1 MKWKLTLLLALI
13 IGGIGGSWLKNL
25 PGILIVSVG
34 NTSYETR
41 LWVAIALL
49 LVFLCLLFI
58 VGVVVRAIFSGAN
71 RVKGWQGGRLWKKAR
86 KLTIKGML
94 AFVEGRWK
102 QAENIMIRA
111 AKNSDTK
118 LINYLVAAQ
127 AAQHQNAEDRRD
139 QYLRLA
145 HQAEPSAKVAIGLT
159 QAQLQLDNK
168 QHEQALATLTDLRVK
183 HANHPFILKL
193 LCMTYRRIQDWQAV
207 IGLLPMLKKYQVFD
221 QATLTEIEMQSVK
234 NILCQKSQQGELEAL
249 KDAWLNLPSA
259 SRKQPENIL
268 YYAELLINF
277 EQMAEAETLIKPLFK
292 KDPDKKT
299 IQLFGDIKSPAG
311 SKQYSF
317 LENWFNNHPQAPNSI
332 YLALG
337 KLAFN
342 IALWG
347 KAKSHLE
354 RGIQIEPNAESYLMM
369 AQTLEQLDL
378 QELASKFY
386 RLGLEFV
393 VHPEKVNQP
402 LVLAEGVDD
411 LVTANLLPKFEQS
424 SKQD

>member
-1 MKWKLTLLLALI
+1 MKWKLTFLLALVV
-13 IGGIGGSWLKNL
+13 GGIGGSWLKNL
-25 PGILIVSVG
+25 PGILMIAVG
-34 NTSYETR
+34 NTSYEMR

-49 LVFLCLLFI
+49 LLFLSLLFFGGI
-58 VGVVVRAIFSGAN
+58 IIRSFLASAN
-71 RVKGWQGGRLWKKAR
+71 RVKGWQGGRVWKKAR

-94 AFVEGRWK
+94 SFVEGRWK
-102 QAENIMIRA
+102 QAENTMIKA

-145 HQAEPSAKVAIGLT
+145 HQSEPGATVAIGLT

-168 QHEQALATLTDLRVK
+168 QHEQALATLTDLRLK

-207 IGLLPMLKKYQVFD
+207 MELLPTLKKYQVFD
-221 QATLTEIEMQSVK
+221 SEILGEIETQSVT
-234 NILCQKSQQGELEAL
+234 NILTQKSQKGELEAL

-259 SRKQPENIL
+259 SRKNMQNAIG
-268 YYAELLINF
+268 YAELLIAF
-277 EQMAEAETLIKPLFK
+277 DQMEEAESLIRPLFK
-292 KDPDKKT
+292 KNPHKK
-299 IQLFGDIKSPAG
+299 IIKLFGDIKSPSG
-311 SKQYSF
+311 NKQFTF
-317 LENWFNNHPQAPNSI
+317 LENWYSNHQQAANSI

-342 IALWG
+342 SALWG
-347 KAKSHLE
+347 KAKSYFE
-354 RGIQIEPNAESYLMM
+354 RGLQLEPNAETYFMM
-369 AQTLEQLDL
+369 AHTLEKLEQP
-378 QELASKFY
+378 ELASKY
-386 RLGLEFV
+386 YKLGLEFV
-393 VHPEKVNQP
+393 VHPDQVNQP
-402 LVLAEGVDD
+402 LVLSQGVDD

-424 SKQD
+424 TKID